1 MSLDLTTA
9 TTVGTAVATTIGCLP
24 AVAVWVLI
32 VNEIFEGLKSHAT
45 VTPSLL
51 VAPPGGGPVTGT
63 GTLT

>member
-24 AVAVWVLI
+24 AVAEWVLI
-32 VNEIFEGLKSHAT
+32 VNEIFEGLKTNAVVVAGTMVS
-45 VTPSLL
+45 PS
-51 VAPPGGGPVTGT
+51 GPVTGT